1 LLAFVLSIPTGT
13 VRAQPC
19 FTPLVGFGPIDPVD
33 GFPQYYQDSN
43 GLALQQCLDAV
54 CGGVGFVLPDPNLPL
69 SFPDNFPV
77 EVFYSR
83 AIVKMTVGPMLA
95 TYVAALEGSF
105 ANGNV
110 ALPGDQVV
118 FSRIRVKIL
127 GAAPGGTYTITHPYG
142 VEVLQAD
149 TLGTVNFTQDSPRI
163 PVVPGGPALA
173 FGTALATGRIGPFLT
188 AVAPP
193 PPAGFVGNPAAP
205 QTVTGSPCG
214 QNIFGVDGPGLP
226 AGGVQTN

>member
-1 LLAFVLSIPTGT
+1 MRTLCAIVSVLGVCLLTKTAAAITT
-13 VRAQPC
+13 ATC
-19 FTPLVGFGPIDPVD
+19 FTPLFGFGPIDPVD

-83 AIVKMTVGPMLA
+83 AISKMTVGPILA

-118 FSRIRVKIL
+118 FTRVRVRIL

-149 TLGTVNFTQDSPRI
+149 TLGT
-163 PVVPGGPALA
+163 GPARPLA
-173 FGTALATGRIGPFLT
+173 RRQHLEVLPSSKWTCRPCHSQSAGARSSSCRPRCVASRRRAASGRRER
-188 AVAPP
+188 AR
-193 PPAGFVGNPAAP
+193 
-205 QTVTGSPCG
+205 Q
-214 QNIFGVDGPGLP
+214 
-226 AGGVQTN
+226 